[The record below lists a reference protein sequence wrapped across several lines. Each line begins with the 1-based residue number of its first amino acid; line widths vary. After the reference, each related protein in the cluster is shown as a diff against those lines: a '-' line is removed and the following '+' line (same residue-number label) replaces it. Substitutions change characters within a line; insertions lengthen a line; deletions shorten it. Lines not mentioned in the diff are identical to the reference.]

1 MVINIYTN
9 ANNLKKFYLGKLV
22 QQKCGN
28 FEVDDSNGFTKI
40 IWPEKQVTIMIFPI
54 LPKYYKIAVPTY
66 FYVDEYELNSDD
78 VKIYL
83 ESKDCISLPSAYSA
97 RTAHPFQRNGAPF
110 RFKLSK
116 AQQVD

>member
-40 IWPEKQVTIMIFPI
+40 IWPEKQVTI
-54 LPKYYKIAVPTY
+54 LR
-66 FYVDEYELNSDD
+66 L
-78 VKIYL
+78 
-83 ESKDCISLPSAYSA
+83 
-97 RTAHPFQRNGAPF
+97 
-110 RFKLSK
+110 
-116 AQQVD
+116 

>member
-40 IWPEKQVTIMIFPI
+40 IWPEKQVTIMIFSNIAQI
-54 LPKYYKIAVPTY
+54 LQNCCSNLFLRRRVR
-66 FYVDEYELNSDD
+66 VE
-78 VKIYL
+78 
-83 ESKDCISLPSAYSA
+83 
-97 RTAHPFQRNGAPF
+97 
-110 RFKLSK
+110 
-116 AQQVD
+116 